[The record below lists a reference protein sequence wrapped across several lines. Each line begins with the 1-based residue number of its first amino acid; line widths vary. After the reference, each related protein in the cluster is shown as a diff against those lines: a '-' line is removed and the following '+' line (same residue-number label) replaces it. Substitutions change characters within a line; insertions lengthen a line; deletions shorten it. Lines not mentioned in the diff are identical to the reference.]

1 MPIWTTT
8 AAWLRFMS
16 RAAACLLTWTTAGPY
31 PSRSLLRPS
40 HDMLFQPLM
49 EGLVLINDKTEQI
62 DNGIENATDEQTMA
76 FYNQNEI
83 PFYKF
88 FSTTI

>member
-1 MPIWTTT
+1 M
-8 AAWLRFMS
+8 
-16 RAAACLLTWTTAGPY
+16 LL
-31 PSRSLLRPS
+31 
-40 HDMLFQPLM
+40 QPLM
-49 EGLVLINDKTEQI
+49 DGLVLINDKTEQI

-88 FSTTI
+88 LSTTI